1 MRSQRG
7 VAMIGKT
14 ISHYRI
20 LDRLGSGGMGVIYR
34 AEDTKLGR
42 QVALKFLPEE
52 IAGSQQALE
61 RFLREARA
69 AASLN
74 HPHICTIYEVDEHEG
89 APFIAMELLEGQ
101 SLKSVIASRPMP
113 TDKALRLAAQVAE
126 ALAEAHSKG
135 IVHRDIK
142 PGNIFITKNSH
153 AKILDFG
160 LVKLDPSRGSVSD
173 SPQLSTDPTQADLTS
188 PGSAVGTVAY
198 MAPEQALGEEVDART
213 DLFSL
218 GACLYEMVTGRQ
230 AFTGSGTVAIFDA
243 ILHKEPTPA
252 VRINPDVPQELE
264 IVLHKALHKDR
275 KLRYQTAADF
285 GADLRRMYQESTGS
299 HSVARSGLQPAVAE
313 PQAPSGPAPAG
324 ERQPGSSPS
333 QVAASPPA
341 TTMPPTEAAWAGDSA
356 SHGVPA
362 AAPSSDSSTSSSK
375 IQAID
380 RAGARHWKLIV
391 ALVLLLGAATV
402 YLVGRT
408 NRQPTLT
415 EEDELLITD
424 FVNTTGDPVFDGTL
438 KQALA
443 VKLRESPFL
452 NVYADEKVRETLA
465 FMERPPDE
473 RITRAIGREI
483 CQRQALKAMM
493 TGQIAPLGSNYV
505 VTLEAIDCQS
515 GDSLA
520 ISQVE
525 APSQEEVLAAVG
537 EAATEMRRDLGESLA
552 SIEKYD
558 APINQATTRSL
569 EALKAFDMGQ
579 RTRAVEG
586 DEAAI
591 PFFQRAI
598 ELDPNFALAHARLG
612 ACYSNTIY
620 DQKAIEEKTRAYEL
634 RDRVSELERLYIT
647 AHYHNSVTGDLDKQI
662 ETYELWRRTYP
673 RDWTPYNN
681 LAGLYADDI
690 GDYERAVEMARKA
703 VEMQPEHQFP
713 YGNLATA
720 YLKSNRLDEAKAV
733 FQQALAKGFDD
744 ANIRSTMMLVAYL
757 EHDDAGV
764 IEHLTAFEGEPQ
776 NVLPEI
782 VYAQLK
788 GVEGKIHEREA
799 LLVPI
804 FAFFE
809 RVGATDPLAFW
820 RGVNLLTRIS
830 LGYPVDIRAEVEA
843 LVTPGRS
850 ANGLVF
856 AALALGMQGDA
867 TGVDA
872 ILAELDERFPND
884 TTIQRIAIPEAR
896 ATLAIQLGDSESA
909 IRELEIAAPYERA
922 NLTTILIRANAL
934 LAAGRHE
941 EAAREYQRIIDLPG
955 VLPVF
960 IGHPL
965 AEIGKARA
973 LAAAGDTAA
982 ARIAYQD
989 VLGLWAEADEDMP
1002 LLAEVRAEYEALQ

>member
-20 LDRLGSGGMGVIYR
+20 LDQLGSGGMGVIYR

-52 IAGSQQALE
+52 IADSQQALE

-101 SLKSVIASRPMP
+101 SLKNFIASRPMP

-142 PGNIFITKNSH
+142 PGNIFITKNRH

-173 SPQLSTDPTQADLTS
+173 SPQLSTEPTQADLTS

-252 VRINPDVPQELE
+252 VRINPEVPQELE

-285 GADLRRMYQESTGS
+285 AADLRRMYQESTAS
-299 HSVARSGLQPAVAE
+299 HSVARSGVQPAVAE
-313 PQAPSGPAPAG
+313 PETPTGPAPVE
-324 ERQPGSSPS
+324 ERRPGSSPS
-333 QVAASPPA
+333 QVSQSPHA
-341 TTMPPTEAAWAGDSA
+341 TAMPPTEAAWAGDSA
-356 SHGVPA
+356 SQVVPA
-362 AAPSSDSSTSSSK
+362 AAPGSDSSTSSSK

-380 RAGARHWKLIV
+380 RAGAKHWKLIV
-391 ALVLLLGAATV
+391 ALVLVIGAATV
-402 YLVGRT
+402 YLIGRSSGE
-408 NRQPTLT
+408 PTLT

-465 FMERPPDE
+465 FMEREPDE
-473 RITRAIGREI
+473 RITKAIGREI

-525 APSQEEVLAAVG
+525 ASSQEEVLAAVG
-537 EAATEMRRDLGESLA
+537 EAATEMRRELGESLA
-552 SIEKYD
+552 SVEKYD
-558 APINQATTRSL
+558 APIDQATTKSL

-579 RTRAVEG
+579 RTRALEG
-586 DEAAI
+586 DEASI
-591 PFFQRAI
+591 PFFKRAI
-598 ELDPNFALAHARLG
+598 ELDPNFALA
-612 ACYSNTIY
+612 
-620 DQKAIEEKTRAYEL
+620 
-634 RDRVSELERLYIT
+634 
-647 AHYHNSVTGDLDKQI
+647 
-662 ETYELWRRTYP
+662 
-673 RDWTPYNN
+673 
-681 LAGLYADDI
+681 
-690 GDYERAVEMARKA
+690 
-703 VEMQPEHQFP
+703 
-713 YGNLATA
+713 
-720 YLKSNRLDEAKAV
+720 
-733 FQQALAKGFDD
+733 
-744 ANIRSTMMLVAYL
+744 
-757 EHDDAGV
+757 
-764 IEHLTAFEGEPQ
+764 
-776 NVLPEI
+776 
-782 VYAQLK
+782 
-788 GVEGKIHEREA
+788 
-799 LLVPI
+799 
-804 FAFFE
+804 
-809 RVGATDPLAFW
+809 
-820 RGVNLLTRIS
+820 
-830 LGYPVDIRAEVEA
+830 
-843 LVTPGRS
+843 
-850 ANGLVF
+850 
-856 AALALGMQGDA
+856 
-867 TGVDA
+867 
-872 ILAELDERFPND
+872 
-884 TTIQRIAIPEAR
+884 
-896 ATLAIQLGDSESA
+896 
-909 IRELEIAAPYERA
+909 
-922 NLTTILIRANAL
+922 
-934 LAAGRHE
+934 
-941 EAAREYQRIIDLPG
+941 
-955 VLPVF
+955 
-960 IGHPL
+960 
-965 AEIGKARA
+965 
-973 LAAAGDTAA
+973 
-982 ARIAYQD
+982 
-989 VLGLWAEADEDMP
+989 
-1002 LLAEVRAEYEALQ
+1002 